1 MKIRNTGKSY
11 ARTKASDTELIVA
24 HLSEQITLM
33 QEKLDELSDTQ
44 IKVLEDSKLDLN
56 EKLLEKAAGLIF
68 RTKSSWQ

>member
-1 MKIRNTGKSY
+1 
-11 ARTKASDTELIVA
+11 
-24 HLSEQITLM
+24 M